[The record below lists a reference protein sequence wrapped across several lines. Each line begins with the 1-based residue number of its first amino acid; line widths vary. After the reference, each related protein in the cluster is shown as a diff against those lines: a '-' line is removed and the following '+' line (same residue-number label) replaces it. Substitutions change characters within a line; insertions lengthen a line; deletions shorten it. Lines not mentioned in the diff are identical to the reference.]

1 MASNAARMAAAHY
14 GRHRIFSSYLAEG
27 ILEGRHDDNDLV
39 KAFDE
44 FESDIRTAVRLQCAA
59 LVRHLAADAYQG
71 DLAAAILNAPFPAHT
86 EEPDSD
92 EIELLYREERQQHAI
107 AALEH
112 ALDDARSGDLTGFAF
127 TAIGRP
133 GANQVAMAYSFD
145 ETDPAILHE
154 MVDATR
160 TLLVEVAR
168 GGQ

>member
-14 GRHRIFSSYLAEG
+14 GRNRIFSAYLADR
-27 ILEGRHDDNDLV
+27 ILEGRHDGNDLV

-44 FESDIRTAVRLQCAA
+44 FESDISTAVRQQCAA
-59 LVRHLAADAYQG
+59 LVRHLAADAYQA
-71 DLAAAILNAPFPAHT
+71 DLADAILIAPFSAHT
-86 EEPDSD
+86 EKPDSD

-112 ALDDARSGDLTGFAF
+112 ALADARTGDLTGFAF

-133 GANQVAMAYSFD
+133 GESRVAMAYSFD

-160 TLLVEVAR
+160 TLSIEVAR